1 MKEKTYEGTKKTQNG
16 LKRMF
21 FSVLAILLQA
31 VFMVYMFTR
40 LNEYA
45 AAINTTTS
53 VLAIILVLGLYN
65 REQTASM
72 TTPWIILIL
81 AFPIMGVSLY
91 LLVGLNGAPNKM
103 RARFEEVDSML
114 LPCLPENADILS
126 DMYEKV
132 PQAAGISTYLAK
144 NALYPVYQNTDV
156 TYYDQASKGLEAQ
169 LSDLSKARKFIF
181 MEYHAIEDKESWH
194 RIQKVLTERV
204 QAGVEVRDSML
215 LPCLPENADI
225 LSDMYEKVPQAA
237 GISTYLAKNAL
248 YPVYQNTDVTYYD
261 QASKGLEAQLSDL
274 SKARKFIFMEYHAI
288 EDKESWHRI
297 QKVLTE
303 RVQAG
308 VEVRVFYDDMGS
320 IFFIDRDFSEKM
332 EKLGIKCRVFNPVA
346 PAFNMFLNNRDH
358 RKITVIDGKIA
369 YTGGY
374 NLANEYFN
382 VTHPYGIWKD
392 TGIRLEGD
400 AVKSFTIAFLE
411 MWNASERKVPRE
423 VDVSQYLLHYD
434 YEAKQSGFIQPYAD
448 SPLDNE
454 QVGEDVYISMANKA
468 QRYCWFITP
477 YLIITDEMSHALT
490 LAAKRGV
497 DVRIITPGIPDKK
510 PIYSVTRS
518 FYNQLVKHGVRIF
531 EWTPGFCHAKM
542 SVADDIMATCG
553 TINLDYRSL
562 YHHFENGCFMADCE
576 VVHEIRD
583 DFIRLFTE
591 SAEVTEK
598 YRTGRSARRRL
609 GQSIM
614 RLFAGLL

>member
-21 FSVLAILLQA
+21 FSALAILLQA

-103 RARFEEVDSML
+103 RARFEEV
-114 LPCLPENADILS
+114 
-126 DMYEKV
+126 
-132 PQAAGISTYLAK
+132 
-144 NALYPVYQNTDV
+144 
-156 TYYDQASKGLEAQ
+156 
-169 LSDLSKARKFIF
+169 
-181 MEYHAIEDKESWH
+181 
-194 RIQKVLTERV
+194 
-204 QAGVEVRDSML
+204 DSML

-477 YLIITDEMSHALT
+477 YLIITEEMSHALT

>member
-1 MKEKTYEGTKKTQNG
+1 MNHLNTQMPWINALTK
-16 LKRMF
+16 
-21 FSVLAILLQA
+21 
-31 VFMVYMFTR
+31 
-40 LNEYA
+40 
-45 AAINTTTS
+45 
-53 VLAIILVLGLYN
+53 ILVLILVLYIYSKN
-65 REQTASM
+65 KTSSLKM
-72 TTPWIILIL
+72 PWIILIL
-81 AFPIMGVSLY
+81 VMPVLGVCLY
-91 LLVGLNGAPNKM
+91 LMFQTNKGTRNM
-103 RARFEEVDSML
+103 RKRYQEIDAIL
-114 LPCLPENADILS
+114 LPCLPPNHEISRQLKKHCAPAGSISDYLYRNA
-126 DMYEKV
+126 
-132 PQAAGISTYLAK
+132 A
-144 NALYPVYQNTDV
+144 YPVYQNTDV
-156 TYYDQASKGLEAQ
+156 TYYPEAVQGLEAQ
-169 LSDLSKARKFIF
+169 LADLAKAEKFIF
-181 MEYHAIEDKESWH
+181 MEYHAIE
-194 RIQKVLTERV
+194 
-204 QAGVEVRDSML
+204 
-215 LPCLPENADI
+215 NADAWQKI
-225 LSDMYEKVPQAA
+225 QTV
-237 GISTYLAKNAL
+237 LA
-248 YPVYQNTDVTYYD
+248 
-261 QASKGLEAQLSDL
+261 
-274 SKARKFIFMEYHAI
+274 
-288 EDKESWHRI
+288 
-297 QKVLTE
+297 E

-320 IFFIDRDFSEKM
+320 ISFLNHDFAKQLEA
-332 EKLGIKCRVFNPVA
+332 LGIACRVFNPFV
-346 PAFNMFLNNRDH
+346 PGVNLFLNNRDH
-358 RKITVIDGKIA
+358 RKITVIDGKIGF
-369 YTGGY
+369 TGGY

-477 YLIITDEMSHALT
+477 YLIITDEMSHALA

>member
-21 FSVLAILLQA
+21 FSALAILLQA
-31 VFMVYMFTR
+31 VFMVYMLTR

-91 LLVGLNGAPNKM
+91 LLVGLNGAPHKM

-169 LSDLSKARKFIF
+169 LSDLSKAKKFIF

-194 RIQKVLTERV
+194 RIQ
-204 QAGVEVRDSML
+204 Q
-215 LPCLPENADI
+215 
-225 LSDMYEKVPQAA
+225 
-237 GISTYLAKNAL
+237 
-248 YPVYQNTDVTYYD
+248 
-261 QASKGLEAQLSDL
+261 
-274 SKARKFIFMEYHAI
+274 
-288 EDKESWHRI
+288 
-297 QKVLTE
+297 VLTE

-320 IFFIDRDFSEKM
+320 IGFVNMDFVK
-332 EKLGIKCRVFNPVA
+332 KLKKSGINCRVFNPVI
-346 PAFNMFLNNRDH
+346 PVLNFFLNNRDH
-358 RKITVIDGKIA
+358 RKITVIDGKVG

-382 VTHPYGIWKD
+382 VTNPYGRWKD
-392 TGIRLEGD
+392 AGIRLEGD
-400 AVKSFTIAFLE
+400 AVKSLTVTFLE
-411 MWNASERKVPRE
+411 MWNAIKSK
-423 VDVSQYLLHYD
+423 DIDDNSFDKYLIDTD
-434 YEAKQSGFIQPYAD
+434 YTAKTDGYVQPYAD
-448 SPLDNE
+448 SPLDGE
-454 QVGEDVYISMANKA
+454 QVGESVYISIINKA
-468 QRYCWFITP
+468 ERYCWFMTP
-477 YLIITDEMSHALT
+477 YLIITDEMAHAMS

-510 PIYSVTRS
+510 LVYSVTRS
-518 FYNQLVKHGVRIF
+518 FYHGLVKDGVKVY
-531 EWTPGFCHAKM
+531 EWTPGFCHAKV
-542 SVADDIMATCG
+542 SIADDCMATCG

-562 YHHFENGCFMADCE
+562 YHHFENGCFFAECDTVAEVRADFE
-576 VVHEIRD
+576 KT
-583 DFIRLFTE
+583 FTE
-591 SAEVTEK
+591 CREVTQK
-598 YRTGRSARRRL
+598 YKDGRGATLRF
-609 GQSIM
+609 GQLLM
-614 RLFAGLL
+614 RLFAELL

>member
-53 VLAIILVLGLYN
+53 VLAIVLVLGLYN

-181 MEYHAIEDKESWH
+181 MEYHAID
-194 RIQKVLTERV
+194 
-204 QAGVEVRDSML
+204 
-215 LPCLPENADI
+215 
-225 LSDMYEKVPQAA
+225 
-237 GISTYLAKNAL
+237 
-248 YPVYQNTDVTYYD
+248 
-261 QASKGLEAQLSDL
+261 
-274 SKARKFIFMEYHAI
+274 
-288 EDKESWHRI
+288 
-297 QKVLTE
+297 
-303 RVQAG
+303 
-308 VEVRVFYDDMGS
+308 
-320 IFFIDRDFSEKM
+320 
-332 EKLGIKCRVFNPVA
+332 
-346 PAFNMFLNNRDH
+346 RDH

-434 YEAKQSGFIQPYAD
+434 YKAKQSGFIQPYAD

>member
-1 MKEKTYEGTKKTQNG
+1 
-16 LKRMF
+16 
-21 FSVLAILLQA
+21 
-31 VFMVYMFTR
+31 
-40 LNEYA
+40 
-45 AAINTTTS
+45 
-53 VLAIILVLGLYN
+53 
-65 REQTASM
+65 
-72 TTPWIILIL
+72 
-81 AFPIMGVSLY
+81 
-91 LLVGLNGAPNKM
+91 
-103 RARFEEVDSML
+103 
-114 LPCLPENADILS
+114 
-126 DMYEKV
+126 
-132 PQAAGISTYLAK
+132 
-144 NALYPVYQNTDV
+144 
-156 TYYDQASKGLEAQ
+156 
-169 LSDLSKARKFIF
+169 
-181 MEYHAIEDKESWH
+181 
-194 RIQKVLTERV
+194 
-204 QAGVEVRDSML
+204 ML

-542 SVADDIMATCG
+542 SVADDTMATCG

>member
-21 FSVLAILLQA
+21 FSALAILLQA

-204 QAGVEVRDSML
+204 QAGVEVR
-215 LPCLPENADI
+215 
-225 LSDMYEKVPQAA
+225 
-237 GISTYLAKNAL
+237 
-248 YPVYQNTDVTYYD
+248 
-261 QASKGLEAQLSDL
+261 
-274 SKARKFIFMEYHAI
+274 
-288 EDKESWHRI
+288 
-297 QKVLTE
+297 
-303 RVQAG
+303 
-308 VEVRVFYDDMGS
+308 VFYDDMGS
-320 IFFIDRDFSEKM
+320 IFFI
-332 EKLGIKCRVFNPVA
+332 
-346 PAFNMFLNNRDH
+346 
-358 RKITVIDGKIA
+358 VIDGKIA

-434 YEAKQSGFIQPYAD
+434 YMAKQSGFIQPYAD